1 MKLRT
6 NIYLEEAQA
15 AALDQAA
22 RAQGISRA
30 ELVRQLLDRG
40 MRDSAS
46 ADLEADLA
54 AIDASFGTLLGDDSV
69 NVIARGPDDRS
80 RHLHRVATRPAVR
93 P

>member
-22 RAQGISRA
+22 LARGISRA
-30 ELVRQLLDRG
+30 ELVRQLIDKG
-40 MRDSAS
+40 IGESGPS
-46 ADLEADLA
+46 DLEADLA
-54 AIDASFGTLLGDDSV
+54 AIDASFGALSGDDALYV
-69 NVIARGPDDRS
+69 VARGPDDRQ
-80 RHLHRVATRPAVR
+80 RHLRRVATRRVVR